1 MTARSTTLI
10 TLLVLFAPQ
19 SALAV
24 IPGRRRK
31 SFSTGTTIGIVVAI
45 VIIVIITLVIFF
57 LRRRRIRNANRAY
70 ATAAQGPINGS
81 LKIRHPSTT
90 GVSAGGYHTT
100 ADPEAQNYATQPMSQ
115 VKFPEPSHQTAP
127 SGMFQPPSGPP
138 PPASG
143 YNPSLNVL
151 TSKKPTLPPYT
162 TEGNDNSRYSCA

>member
-24 IPGRRRK
+24 IPRRRRK

-45 VIIVIITLVIFF
+45 VIIVIITLLIIFF

-70 ATAAQGPINGS
+70 ATAAQGPIKGS

-90 GVSAGGYHTT
+90 GVSAGGYRTT
-100 ADPEAQNYATQPMSQ
+100 ADPEAQNYATQPMS
-115 VKFPEPSHQTAP
+115 
-127 SGMFQPPSGPP
+127 
-138 PPASG
+138 
-143 YNPSLNVL
+143 
-151 TSKKPTLPPYT
+151 
-162 TEGNDNSRYSCA
+162 